1 MLSGYFFDPSKGVA
15 VATNVVGKIDYQST
29 RMTFVPQHLWPPAYD
44 KKGNCYAGR
53 RQTNYLSQWTQ
64 ANQLTDQLTIISI

>member
-29 RMTFVPQHLWPPAYD
+29 RMTFVKAVPPPSIFS
-44 KKGNCYAGR
+44 R
-53 RQTNYLSQWTQ
+53 RHKTRKAIAMQGEGKQIT
-64 ANQLTDQLTIISI
+64 

>member
-29 RMTFVPQHLWPPAYD
+29 RMTFVRAVPPASLA
-44 KKGNCYAGR
+44 AGI
-53 RQTNYLSQWTQ
+53 RQERQLLCRAK
-64 ANQLTDQLTIISI
+64 ANKLPESVDAGKSIN